1 MTTKKYLLNIARIA
15 ICLLILLQS
24 NGNALAFKGEIH
36 KAMSNVALPF
46 IRPLVMEDINDEH
59 SFEELLAPS
68 EPAHHFD
75 DCKFFASAQ
84 TINQNL
90 NAALVDANPESFDSG
105 DLADQWGQ
113 AAHGW
118 QDFYAHSNWVDA
130 GQTTILENGLG
141 LWDALLPYSIHD
153 GAIIVEGEEEHPFG
167 PDSSL
172 TLVSS
177 PTGYTVDVFTGSNPL
192 GAVPANAHFPGIITG
207 TWFHNHSDNCPDNVS
222 VSHGD
227 LNKDTPDIN
236 PGLHNLAREL
246 ATQQTRQ
253 EWCRLL
259 NLSNAQWG
267 IAGPA
272 ALLGLWVS
280 PNGVPHPEGT
290 PCAAPETPG
299 PIEVVASV
307 DKIEVVHDLDSNAS
321 GELNFVS
328 LIFTS
333 NFRQSARS
341 EVAHSLS
348 IEDGGVIPS
357 DDYSKDE
364 LPKPVRLCVQKSD
377 TVAVSLQAWDD
388 DGASDREFEN
398 PTNID
403 EGDEPL
409 DGVTLS
415 LSGPNFSTSGQIVS
429 SDDLKVTF
437 TVSTNSTDSDSD
449 GLSDCQEKALGTL
462 INNPDSDNDGLTDG
476 AEVNTYG
483 TKPLIADTDND
494 GLIDGTEVNGS
505 NPTKPLIAD
514 SDNDA
519 LLDGIEDANHNG
531 TWDSGET
538 NPNNPDTDQDVLQ
551 DGCELLGSNPTK
563 PLDADSDDDSLLDGA
578 EDANHNCALDSN
590 ETNPNDPDS
599 DDDGLMDGFEVAN
612 GTDPLDADSDDDG
625 IPDGEDVE
633 WIQGSI
639 NALPDNVF
647 QGTGN
652 RTAIL
657 SQLDAIEILVSKGK
671 LTQAVNELKL
681 LRTHMDGCGA
691 SADGNDW
698 IVDCASQIKIRTFI
712 DLLIANLSN

>member
-1 MTTKKYLLNIARIA
+1 MSTKKYLLNTARIA
-15 ICLLILLQS
+15 IGLLILLQS
-24 NGNALAFKGEIH
+24 TGNALAFETGFHSQMTSET
-36 KAMSNVALPF
+36 LPF
-46 IRPLVMEDINDEH
+46 IRPLVMNDINDEH
-59 SFEELLAPS
+59 SFLDLDFINNAQDPNN
-68 EPAHHFD
+68 HFD
-75 DCKFFASAQ
+75 DCHFSGSADR
-84 TINQNL
+84 INHRLQD
-90 NAALVDANPESFDSG
+90 ARMDANPTAFDSG

-113 AAHGW
+113 ALHPIE
-118 QDFYAHSNWVDA
+118 DFYAHSTWVESFWNAPAIPIID
-130 GQTTILENGLG
+130 NGLG
-141 LWDALLPYSIHD
+141 FWDQLEPYSVHH
-153 GAIIVEGEEEHPFG
+153 GRMLVEGENETPFG
-167 PDSSL
+167 PSSYL
-172 TLVSS
+172 TPIGWFTDVY
-177 PTGYTVDVFTGSNPL
+177 TGNTPPPG
-192 GAVPANAHFPGIITG
+192 VPANTTFPGVVSG
-207 TWFHNHSDNCPDNVS
+207 SWGPDDNCPDNVTR
-222 VSHGD
+222 HHDD
-227 LNKDTPDIN
+227 LNKDTPDK
-236 PGLHNLAREL
+236 GLYVDAYLVAYEQVRH
-246 ATQQTRQ
+246 

-259 NLSNAQWG
+259 HISNDQYG
-267 IAGPA
+267 LDGPA

-505 NPTKPLIAD
+505 NPTEPLIAD
-514 SDNDA
+514 SDSDA

-538 NPNNPDTDQDVLQ
+538 NPNNPDTDQDILQ
-551 DGCELLGSNPTK
+551 DGCEVLGSNPTK
-563 PLDADSDDDSLLDGA
+563 PLDSDSDDDSLLDGV
-578 EDANHNCALDSN
+578 EDANHNCALDVN
-590 ETNPNDPDS
+590 ETNPNDADS
-599 DDDGLMDGFEVAN
+599 DDDGLNDGFEVAN
-612 GTDPLDADSDDDG
+612 GTNPLDADSDDDG

-639 NALPDNVF
+639 NTLPDNVF
-647 QGTGN
+647 QGIGN
-652 RTAIL
+652 RTAIITE
-657 SQLDAIEILVSKGK
+657 LDAVESMIAKGK
-671 LTQAVNELKL
+671 ISQALNQLKL

-691 SADGNDW
+691 AANNDDW
-698 IVDCASQIKIRTFI
+698 IVDCATQIKIRALI